1 MATGSSNYKPRPPLD
16 NALEQQFKEGGGLLP
31 SISQFVHLTQMEGDS
46 VLLLFNSWHMLYEG
60 KYLAML
66 FMSHEYPQ
74 WALYFPEP
82 SIK

>member
-1 MATGSSNYKPRPPLD
+1 
-16 NALEQQFKEGGGLLP
+16 LP